1 MIEDQ
6 ESIEGFLVFDLPRTR
21 RLEPTS
27 GHVLAENPK
36 RQCQKRCLLETAN
49 TCTQKLR
56 TRLGGVFAVLVTPC
70 DHRGPMGLVG
80 EASPDKCGSL
90 HNYSELR
97 CCARR
102 RSTTAEAVVVNGWTI
117 EPEAGLRGAD
127 LTSRISKG

>member
-49 TCTQKLR
+49 TCTQELR
-56 TRLGGVFAVLVTPC
+56 TRPCGAGGNRNTEICPGC
-70 DHRGPMGLVG
+70 PSGPLAPVDSGVHVCRVRLCPSSGVH
-80 EASPDKCGSL
+80 SV
-90 HNYSELR
+90 R
-97 CCARR
+97 C
-102 RSTTAEAVVVNGWTI
+102 VVVSPPAI
-117 EPEAGLRGAD
+117 LGLG
-127 LTSRISKG
+127 LSRSMSIKRSNVY

>member
-56 TRLGGVFAVLVTPC
+56 TRLFGVFAVLVTPC
-70 DHRGPMGLVG
+70 DCRGPMGLVG
-80 EASPDKCGSL
+80 EASPVKWGRL

-102 RSTTAEAVVVNGWTI
+102 RSMPRGIVEANGNS
-117 EPEAGLRGAD
+117 
-127 LTSRISKG
+127 TSES